1 LEVNLKD
8 TDLFEKE
15 LNEIFSSDR
24 ILKNEP
30 MSRHTSLRIG
40 GNTDYM
46 VFPATIDEI
55 RLTIKLCRKYDM
67 PYYIMGNGSNL
78 LVSDSGYRG
87 LIIKLS
93 DRFSNISVEE
103 DGTVLAQ
110 AGVLMSK
117 LSNVIAANSLTGFEF
132 GAGIPG
138 TLGGAVAMNAGAY
151 GGEMQQVVISA
162 TVIDGDGN
170 IRTLSN
176 KELEFGY
183 RSSVIQKRDLCVL
196 EATLKLNKGDK
207 RQILDKIRELNHLR
221 QSKQP
226 LDKFSAGST
235 FKRPEGHFA
244 GKLISDAGLRGFQ
257 IGDAAVSEKH
267 CGFLVNKG
275 NATAGDFMK
284 LIKEVTR
291 IVNEKYGVLLEP
303 EVKFLGTF
311 DSD

>member
-1 LEVNLKD
+1 MKD

>member
-1 LEVNLKD
+1 LKD

-183 RSSVIQKRDLCVL
+183 RSSVIQKKDLCVL

>member
-1 LEVNLKD
+1 MKD

-117 LSNVIAANSLTGFEF
+117 LSNVITANSLTGFEF

-183 RSSVIQKRDLCVL
+183 RSSVIQKKDLCVL

>member
-1 LEVNLKD
+1 MKD

-183 RSSVIQKRDLCVL
+183 RSSVIQKKDLCVL

-244 GKLISDAGLRGFQ
+244 GKLINDAGLRGFQ

-291 IVNEKYGVLLEP
+291 IVNGKYGVLLEP

>member
-1 LEVNLKD
+1 MKD

-183 RSSVIQKRDLCVL
+183 RSSVIQKKDLCVL

-275 NATAGDFMK
+275 NATADDFMK